1 MSAAIVTG
9 GLQLLEAAE
18 ATLDLERAADE
29 TDNVYARSCYR
40 EAREAAILAFVN
52 QRAAAKVMAGDIE
65 PADYDRERLDARRE
79 IEAEIARLREEA
91 SDERTQG

>member
-1 MSAAIVTG
+1 MSAVTVTG

-18 ATLDLERAADE
+18 AALDLEHAADE

-40 EAREAAILAFVN
+40 EAKEATILAFVN

-65 PADYDRERLDARRE
+65 PADYDQERLDTRLE